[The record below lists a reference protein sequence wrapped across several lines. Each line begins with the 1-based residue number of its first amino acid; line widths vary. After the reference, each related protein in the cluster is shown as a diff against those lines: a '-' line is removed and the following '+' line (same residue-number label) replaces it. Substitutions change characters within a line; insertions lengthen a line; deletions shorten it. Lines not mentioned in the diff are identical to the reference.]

1 MQSLTYDAEDDLQF
15 TAEIYRYDIYS
26 IIHTYIHTKYS
37 QSYRREPYRG
47 TFHDFADAYNQF
59 SYICLFSV
67 VMPLLA
73 IISLGENLLKVIH
86 TYIHTCI
93 DYEV

>member
-1 MQSLTYDAEDDLQF
+1 MN
-15 TAEIYRYDIYS
+15 
-26 IIHTYIHTKYS
+26 
-37 QSYRREPYRG
+37 REPYAG

-73 IISLGENLLKVIH
+73 IISLFENLLKVRLDAFKLCALSRRPH
-86 TYIHTCI
+86 VEQAEDAGEPFSYNNK
-93 DYEV
+93 